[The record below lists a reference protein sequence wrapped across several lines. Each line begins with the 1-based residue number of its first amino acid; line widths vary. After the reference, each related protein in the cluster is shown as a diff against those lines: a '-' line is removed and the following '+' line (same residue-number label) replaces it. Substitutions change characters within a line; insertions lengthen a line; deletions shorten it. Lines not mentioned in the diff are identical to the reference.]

1 MPHHKTILARH
12 GRPHEPTD
20 RRTDDRWIDRL
31 GDDVYA
37 PMRTAD
43 RDAISSSSSE
53 NEKPS
58 LSPPPLLP
66 FHFLLRRGRT
76 AASEAVVRPSV
87 RQAASLLRRLSCA
100 RGPAS
105 RRWET
110 PAKERE
116 SEEGVL
122 CMALKGGREHSG
134 TSTIRSPAGAAL
146 ILDILLSNPSKILEL
161 HRGKEN
167 VKSSNKLSLDI

>member
-1 MPHHKTILARH
+1 M
-12 GRPHEPTD
+12 
-20 RRTDDRWIDRL
+20 
-31 GDDVYA
+31 YA

-53 NEKPS
+53 NEKKPS

-76 AASEAVVRPSV
+76 RPPRPLSVFPSV
-87 RQAASLLRRLSCA
+87 KRPRERAACHALGGRRRAVGRRL
-100 RGPAS
+100 R
-105 RRWET
+105 
-110 PAKERE
+110 KRE
-116 SEEGVL
+116 SERGRRFVHGMEGT
-122 CMALKGGREHSG
+122 GREHSG